1 MSKNLKIFL
10 GVSYLLILFYFLYFI
25 FTAIEINRLDD
36 FAYYKEI
43 QSNLEI
49 YISNNML
56 INVIYFFVFA
66 IIWVTLLGFGSPIL
80 IISGIL
86 FGQIVGTLVS
96 VLSISIGAL
105 LLYSIGS
112 FFFRDL
118 VKSILEKKFIKYI
131 QLFQK
136 NEFFYFFIYRF
147 VGGLGVPFGLQ
158 NLIPILFDMKKIN
171 YFFASFLGFIPGFFI
186 INTIGAGLNTYISQA
201 DRFSMIDFIFTP
213 EIYLPILMFSALMFF
228 SIILKKK
235 IFRWHKLIKIFCLRI

>member
-10 GVSYLLILFYFLYFI
+10 GISYLLILFYFLYFI
-25 FTAIEINRLDD
+25 FTAIEIKRLDD

-49 YISNNML
+49 YISNNIL
-56 INVIYFFVFA
+56 INLIYFFIFT

-118 VKSILEKKFIKYI
+118 VKSILEKKFYKYI

-158 NLIPILFDMKKIN
+158 NLIPILFGMKKIN
-171 YFFASFLGFIPGFFI
+171 YFLASFLGFIPGFFI

-201 DRFSMIDFIFTP
+201 DSFSMIDFIFTP
-213 EIYLPILMFSALMFF
+213 EIYLPIFMFSALMFF
-228 SIILKKK
+228 SIIIKKK
-235 IFRWHKLIKIFCLRI
+235 FFDDTN